1 MKIIKYIFVGIL
13 FILFSASSASSQ
25 TQNDLPKNLIL
36 AFKQGNSISLS
47 NYFGERVE
55 LSIQDKEAIYSKP
68 QAKQIIGK
76 FFRDFPPTDFKK
88 KHAGGKTGAR
98 YVTGD
103 LLTKKGNFRVS
114 FLLKKQNGKFIVHQL
129 NIEKD

>member
-1 MKIIKYIFVGIL
+1 MRIIKYIFIGIL
-13 FILFSASSASSQ
+13 FVLVSVSGAHSQ
-25 TQNDLPKNLIL
+25 NNNDLPNNLIL
-36 AFKQGNSISLS
+36 AFKKGNSVSLS
-47 NYFGERVE
+47 NYFGDRVE
-55 LSIQDKEAIYSKP
+55 LSIQNKEAIYSKS

-88 KHAGGKTGAR
+88 KHTGGKTGAR

-103 LLTKKGNFRVS
+103 LLTRKGNFRVS